1 MTPLRPTGHGLGEAC
16 SSTRARLAIDR
27 IQGIFARAEARGV
40 GGEIGRLCA
49 PRQCHPRM
57 LATPDL
63 KFFTTVKPSRSLTVT
78 PTYTE
83 AAILNFAQVVRT
95 LTGVQLNQNDAWVE
109 LERLREDY
117 ASPADRER
125 WQVVLEGEKAG
136 LVDYANA

>member
-1 MTPLRPTGHGLGEAC
+1 M
-16 SSTRARLAIDR
+16 
-27 IQGIFARAEARGV
+27 
-40 GGEIGRLCA
+40 
-49 PRQCHPRM
+49 
-57 LATPDL
+57 
-63 KFFTTVKPSRSLTVT
+63 T

>member
-1 MTPLRPTGHGLGEAC
+1 MTP
-16 SSTRARLAIDR
+16 
-27 IQGIFARAEARGV
+27 
-40 GGEIGRLCA
+40 
-49 PRQCHPRM
+49 
-57 LATPDL
+57 
-63 KFFTTVKPSRSLTVT
+63 

-95 LTGVQLNQNDAWVE
+95 LTGVTLTQNDAWVE